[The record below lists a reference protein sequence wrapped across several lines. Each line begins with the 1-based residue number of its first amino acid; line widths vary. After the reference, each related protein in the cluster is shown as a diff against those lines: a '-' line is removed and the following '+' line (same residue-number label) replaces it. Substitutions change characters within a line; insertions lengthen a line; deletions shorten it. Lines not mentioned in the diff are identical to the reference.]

1 MAARKTR
8 TLLSDDWR
16 EKIKT
21 SMLLN
26 RLQENAFSDA
36 EIMSSGQIKSA
47 EILLRKV
54 IPDLK
59 AVELTGAEGGP
70 LFIEVLIA
78 PHADNTRQD

>member
-26 RLQENAFSDA
+26 RLQENAFSKT

-70 LFIEVLIA
+70 LIIEVLIA
-78 PHADNTRQD
+78 PHADNPRQD